1 MPRHL
6 TLFDLDGTLLPTD
19 SDHAFGEFLVRIGWA
34 DGEAHRRANDRFYA
48 DYLAGRLDMDAYVD
62 FATAPWR
69 RRGTAELADVTER
82 FLADVARPALHPAA
96 LALVQRHRDA
106 GDLIAIVTATNE
118 FVTRPIAGLF
128 GIEHL
133 IATELARDGA
143 GQVTGAIRGTPA
155 LIQLFLLYFGGPQ
168 IGIQL
173 DAFSAGVIGLGVNI
187 GAYMTETIRGAIV
200 AVDKGQTE
208 AARTLGLSRWQA
220 MRKVVIPQAARLMV
234 RPLGVNINALIKGTA
249 LVAPI
254 SVIELTYTA
263 QRYIGSTYKPFEM
276 FMISGALYMVIIYVT
291 GHGVAWLDRRVR
303 IA

>member
-19 SDHAFGEFLVRIGWA
+19 SDHAFGEYLVRIGWA

-155 LIQLFLLYFGGPQ
+155 FRDGKIARV
-168 IGIQL
+168 
-173 DAFSAGVIGLGVNI
+173 DAWLAGLGHQLSDFERCTFYSDSTNDLPLLEHVSHPVATNPVPALAAI
-187 GAYMTETIRGAIV
+187 AAERGWPV
-200 AVDKGQTE
+200 LHLFKT
-208 AARTLGLSRWQA
+208 
-220 MRKVVIPQAARLMV
+220 
-234 RPLGVNINALIKGTA
+234 
-249 LVAPI
+249 
-254 SVIELTYTA
+254 
-263 QRYIGSTYKPFEM
+263 
-276 FMISGALYMVIIYVT
+276 
-291 GHGVAWLDRRVR
+291 
-303 IA
+303 